1 MTKVY
6 NRKTKKTEEVKH
18 FGKNKLDK
26 IYQIPILTK
35 IATSKLIS
43 KIYGLYNSTKLSTK
57 KIPKFIKENNI
68 KMSLYEKKK
77 YKSFNDF
84 FIRKIK
90 KIKIEKGFISPVEG
104 KLLVYKINNNL
115 EVKIKNIN
123 YKIEELIDNSI
134 DLKDGYIFIYRLALD
149 NYHRFHY
156 IDDGI
161 RTKRVKIKGRL
172 HTVSS
177 SSNKYKIYKENEREY
192 SILKT
197 KEFGDIIY
205 MEVGALLIGKIIN
218 YDLDK
223 FKKGEEKGYF
233 LPGGSTVIIMAK
245 DIEVDKDILNNSKK
259 NIETLVSV
267 GEKVGEKKC

>member
-68 KMSLYEKKK
+68 KMSLYEKKE

-134 DLKDGYIFIYRLALD
+134 DLKNGYIFIYRLALD

>member
-6 NRKTKKTEEVKH
+6 NRKTKKIEEVKH

-68 KMSLYEKKK
+68 KMSLYEKKE

>member
-26 IYQIPILTK
+26 IYQITILTK

>member
-6 NRKTKKTEEVKH
+6 NRKTKKIEEVKH

-68 KMSLYEKKK
+68 KMSLYEKKE

-134 DLKDGYIFIYRLALD
+134 DLKNGYIFIYRLALD

-259 NIETLVSV
+259 I
-267 GEKVGEKKC
+267 